1 MNSIDSELDKHGIKI
16 LCPID
21 QFNINEIATYVATLL
36 CNKFPS
42 LGLDYLSTFRRISN
56 LNMYIADMPYGMS
69 DACYYYKN
77 TSMYFRSGLSFDEIK
92 RLSFHESIHIMI
104 YHFLLIVQI
113 TILYFVI

>member
-69 DACYYYKN
+69 DACY
-77 TSMYFRSGLSFDEIK
+77 
-92 RLSFHESIHIMI
+92 
-104 YHFLLIVQI
+104 
-113 TILYFVI
+113 